1 MAGKLPVFATVK
13 TSYGCLR
20 RYGLRMLPYLIAL
33 VVVKGAS
40 LVGKMLII
48 AGMAIMMKLS
58 PGDVEAM
65 RVLSTVVGIL
75 AFLAIMSVLTPI
87 QTSMQRLVVS
97 GETARVGLGYG
108 DEEWLTVRAYF
119 KVFGFIAAATL
130 PVGGVIFLVVFI
142 YKWMISSVIPEYVI
156 FSVFILLFFF
166 FLYWVIKLYPVL
178 PAAALGERV
187 TLRESRQLVKGQ
199 FWRLLGVGICITLP
213 FSILVKIVTK
223 LCGDGLVGELVAS
236 PVWAVATVLQAASY
250 ALVYQHLK
258 AWRAASE
265 DLPPLGED
273 SPILIPTD

>member
-13 TSYGCLR
+13 ASYGYLG

-33 VVVKGAS
+33 VVVKGTS

-58 PGDVEAM
+58 PGDVQAM
-65 RVLSTVVGIL
+65 QVLSAVVGIL
-75 AFLAIMSVLTPI
+75 AVLAIMSVLIPI
-87 QTSMQRLVVS
+87 QNSMQRLVVG
-97 GETARVGLGYG
+97 GEAARISLGYG
-108 DEEWLTVRAYF
+108 GEEWLTVRAYF
-119 KVFGFIAAATL
+119 KVFGFIVAVML
-130 PVGGVIFLVVFI
+130 PVGAAIFSVVFI
-142 YKWMISSVIPEYVI
+142 YKLMISTVVADYIV
-156 FSVFILLFFF
+156 FSAFVFAFFF
-166 FLYWVIKLYPVL
+166 FVYWAIKLYPVI

-199 FWRLLGVGICITLP
+199 FWRFLGVGICIALP

-223 LCGDGLVGELVAS
+223 LCGGGLVGELVAS

-258 AWRAASE
+258 TWRAASE
-265 DLPPLGED
+265 GLSPLGEE
-273 SPILIPTD
+273 SPILSPAD